1 MGKPVADNSGLMPMI
16 DPSVLAKLLAQ
27 QGQQGQPPNPFDTF
41 QRPTPAP
48 YSSQRYGTPFD
59 RGALNELFVKQDRG
73 DRIDTGRMP
82 AQQNALWDQ
91 ALGMPEQPTNFQ
103 TLYNALMRGAKP

>member
-1 MGKPVADNSGLMPMI
+1 MADNSGLMPMI
-16 DPSVLAKLLAQ
+16 DPSVLAQLLAQ

-59 RGALNELFVKQDRG
+59 RGALNELFVNQDRG
-73 DRIDTGRMP
+73 NRIDTGRLP
-82 AQQNALWDQ
+82 AQENQMWNQ
-91 ALGMPEQPTNFQ
+91 AAPSAPEPPSNFQ
-103 TLYNALMRGAKP
+103 MILDALKRGARP